1 MKTPKRKVSIVGLC
15 DSVMH
20 MVRTLRREYLAQTA
34 SDRELL
40 CGEWVR
46 PGGRV
51 FLRVCKEGDRYLL
64 DECWTNAVNS
74 RVQVFTFRLL
84 KDERGNLYT
93 ETQERAIGYDR
104 ERDRLLADSLGE
116 FERKK
121 ENDDET

>member
-1 MKTPKRKVSIVGLC
+1 MKRSRSKASIVGLC

-20 MVRTLRREYLAQTA
+20 MVRTLRREYLQETA

-46 PGGRV
+46 PDGRV
-51 FLRVCKEGDRYLL
+51 CLRIRRVGGEYWL
-64 DECWTNAVNS
+64 DECWSNTVNS

-84 KDERGNLYT
+84 KDEQGNLYT

-104 ERDRLLADSLGE
+104 ERDRLLADSFGE

>member
-1 MKTPKRKVSIVGLC
+1 MKNPKRKVSIVGLC

-51 FLRVCKEGDRYLL
+51 FLRVRKEGGRYLL

-84 KDERGNLYT
+84 RDEQDNLYP
-93 ETQERAIGYDR
+93 ETQAGAMGFAR
-104 ERDRLLADSLGE
+104 ERDRLLAASVGY

-121 ENDDET
+121 HNDDET

>member
-1 MKTPKRKVSIVGLC
+1 MKNPKRKVSIVGLC

-20 MVRTLRREYLAQTA
+20 MVRTLCREYLAQTA

-40 CGEWVR
+40 CGECVR

-51 FLRVCKEGDRYLL
+51 ILRVRKEGGRYLL
-64 DECWTNAVNS
+64 DECWSNTVNS
-74 RVQVFTFRLL
+74 RIQVFTFRLL
-84 KDERGNLYT
+84 RDEQDNLYT

-121 ENDDET
+121 ENDEP

>member
-1 MKTPKRKVSIVGLC
+1 MKRSRSKASIVGLC

-51 FLRVCKEGDRYLL
+51 FLRVRKEGDRYLL

-84 KDERGNLYT
+84 KDEQGNLYT

-104 ERDRLLADSLGE
+104 ERDRLLADSFGE

>member
-1 MKTPKRKVSIVGLC
+1 MKRSKSKASIVGLC
-15 DSVMH
+15 DSVLH
-20 MVRTLRREYLAQTA
+20 MVRALRAEYLLETA

-46 PGGRV
+46 PDGRV
-51 FLRVCKEGDRYLL
+51 RLRIRKAGGEYWL
-64 DECWTNAVNS
+64 DECWSNTVNS
-74 RVQVFTFRLL
+74 RVRTFTFRLL
-84 KDERGNLYT
+84 RDEQGNLYT

-104 ERDRLLADSLGE
+104 ERDRLRADSLGD

>member
-46 PGGRV
+46 PGGRL
-51 FLRVCKEGDRYLL
+51 FLRVRKEGDRYLL

-74 RVQVFTFRLL
+74 RVQVFTFRLF
-84 KDERGNLYT
+84 KDEQGNLYT

-104 ERDRLLADSLGE
+104 ERDRLLADSFGE

>member
-1 MKTPKRKVSIVGLC
+1 MRFGHAYGPHPAQGVPGADGL
-15 DSVMH
+15 
-20 MVRTLRREYLAQTA
+20 RP
-34 SDRELL
+34 ELL

-51 FLRVCKEGDRYLL
+51 FLRVRKEGDRYLL

-84 KDERGNLYT
+84 KDEQGNLYT

>member
-1 MKTPKRKVSIVGLC
+1 MKNPKRKVSIVGLC

-20 MVRTLRREYLAQTA
+20 MVRTLRREYMAQTA

-40 CGEWVR
+40 CGEGGR

-51 FLRVCKEGDRYLL
+51 ILRVRKEGGRYLL
-64 DECWTNAVNS
+64 DECWSNTVNS

-84 KDERGNLYT
+84 RDEQDNLYT

-121 ENDDET
+121 ENDEP

>member
-1 MKTPKRKVSIVGLC
+1 MKNPKRKVSIVGLC

-20 MVRTLRREYLAQTA
+20 MVRTLCREYLAQTA

-46 PGGRV
+46 PGRV
-51 FLRVCKEGDRYLL
+51 ILRVRKEGGRYLL
-64 DECWTNAVNS
+64 DECWSNTVNS
-74 RVQVFTFRLL
+74 RIQVFTFRLL
-84 KDERGNLYT
+84 RDEQDNLYT

-121 ENDDET
+121 ENDEP

>member
-1 MKTPKRKVSIVGLC
+1 MKNPKRKVSIVGLC

-20 MVRTLRREYLAQTA
+20 MAQTA

-51 FLRVCKEGDRYLL
+51 ILRVRKEGGRYLL
-64 DECWTNAVNS
+64 DECWSNTVNS

-84 KDERGNLYT
+84 RDEQDNLYT

-121 ENDDET
+121 ENDEP

>member
-1 MKTPKRKVSIVGLC
+1 MKNPKRKVSIVGLC

-34 SDRELL
+34 SDRKLL

-51 FLRVCKEGDRYLL
+51 FLRVRKEGGRYLL
-64 DECWTNAVNS
+64 DECWSNTVNS

-84 KDERGNLYT
+84 RDEQDN
-93 ETQERAIGYDR
+93 QMCI
-104 ERDRLLADSLGE
+104 RDRYGSGRVADTPAKGSIGL
-116 FERKK
+116 RK
-121 ENDDET
+121 DILRR

>member
-1 MKTPKRKVSIVGLC
+1 MKRSRSKASIVGLC

-20 MVRTLRREYLAQTA
+20 MVRTLHREYLAQTA
-34 SDRELL
+34 SDREQL

-51 FLRVCKEGDRYLL
+51 FLRVRKEGDRYLL

-84 KDERGNLYT
+84 KDEQGNLYT

-104 ERDRLLADSLGE
+104 ERDRLLADSFGE

>member
-1 MKTPKRKVSIVGLC
+1 M
-15 DSVMH
+15 
-20 MVRTLRREYLAQTA
+20 
-34 SDRELL
+34 
-40 CGEWVR
+40 R

-51 FLRVCKEGDRYLL
+51 ILRVRKEGGRYLL
-64 DECWTNAVNS
+64 DECWSNTVNS

-84 KDERGNLYT
+84 RDEQDNLYT

-121 ENDDET
+121 ENDEP

>member
-1 MKTPKRKVSIVGLC
+1 MKNSKRKVSIVGLC
-15 DSVMH
+15 DSIMH
-20 MVRTLRREYLAQTA
+20 MVRTLRTEYLLQTA

-51 FLRVCKEGDRYLL
+51 FLRVRKEGGQYLL

-84 KDERGNLYT
+84 RDEQGNLYT

-121 ENDDET
+121 ENDET

>member
-1 MKTPKRKVSIVGLC
+1 MIGLC
-15 DSVMH
+15 DSIMH
-20 MVRTLRREYLAQTA
+20 MVRALRTEYLRETA

-46 PGGRV
+46 PDGRV
-51 FLRVCKEGDRYLL
+51 ILRVRKTGGDYRL

-84 KDERGNLYT
+84 RDEAGNLYT

>member
-1 MKTPKRKVSIVGLC
+1 MKNSKRKVSIVGLC
-15 DSVMH
+15 DSIMH
-20 MVRTLRREYLAQTA
+20 MVRTLRTEYLLQTA

-51 FLRVCKEGDRYLL
+51 FLRVRKEGGRYLL

-84 KDERGNLYT
+84 RDEQGNLYT

-121 ENDDET
+121 ENDET

>member
-1 MKTPKRKVSIVGLC
+1 MKNSKRKVSIIGLC

-20 MVRTLRREYLAQTA
+20 MVRTLRAEYLAQTA

-51 FLRVCKEGDRYLL
+51 FLRVRKEGGRYLL

-84 KDERGNLYT
+84 RDEQDNLYT

>member
-1 MKTPKRKVSIVGLC
+1 MKNPKRKVSIVGLC

-34 SDRELL
+34 SDRKLL

-51 FLRVCKEGDRYLL
+51 FLRVRKEGGRYLL
-64 DECWTNAVNS
+64 DECWSNTVNS

-84 KDERGNLYT
+84 RDEQDNLYT

-121 ENDDET
+121 ENDEP

>member
-1 MKTPKRKVSIVGLC
+1 MKNPKRKVSIVGLC

-46 PGGRV
+46 PDGRV
-51 FLRVCKEGDRYLL
+51 FLRVRKEGGRYLL
-64 DECWTNAVNS
+64 DECWSNTVNS

-84 KDERGNLYT
+84 RDEQDNLYT

-116 FERKK
+116 FGRKK
-121 ENDDET
+121 ENDEP